1 MKKRIFSILLSL
13 CLVFSMAPMMA
24 SALIYD
30 PNPYD
35 AYNGIWFGGRY
46 ITEERA
52 EDITEAINASAGAGE
67 ATGVAFFE
75 NTTNTLTFKDFKYVG
90 TDDEYGA
97 LTVKGDFSGEAADP
111 NLYIVFEGENI
122 IRNTDG
128 LGLYKDMSSS
138 TGGNAYVKAASV
150 GSSLTFMGTSKAADT
165 LTPVGN
171 IAVTEGKITIDGD
184 EYPYITFTGMP
195 PAEKPAEKPAA
206 TSVDGGMDMIYADG
220 KEIEG
225 FDRLVFNYTL
235 DVPYEQT
242 SVTFTGKMSHP
253 GAWADN
259 LWQIPLKIGA
269 NPVVIKTTAEDGKTN
284 WFYTITVNRAPE
296 VVAEPDPTPAPTAEP
311 TVEPTATPAPTA
323 QPTQEPAT
331 APTATPAPTSAPQQA
346 SFPWWIVAA
355 AAVALA
361 VAGLVAKKKHSEE

>member
-13 CLVFSMAPMMA
+13 CLVFSIAPMMA

-46 ITEERA
+46 ITEELA

-67 ATGVAFFE
+67 ATGTAFFE

-90 TDDEYGA
+90 TDVECGA

-122 IRNTDG
+122 IRNKDQ
-128 LGLYKDMSSS
+128 LGFYRSLDDS
-138 TGGNAYVKAASV
+138 TKAYIKAASV
-150 GSSLTFMGTSKAADT
+150 GSSLTFMGTSKAANT

-171 IAVTEGKITIDGD
+171 IAVTEGKITIDGVV
-184 EYPYITFTGMP
+184 YSYKTFTGV
-195 PAEKPAEKPAA
+195 APAA
-206 TSVDGGMDMIYADG
+206 PAPTTTPAAKSVDGGMDMIYADG
-220 KEIEG
+220 KEIAG

-235 DVPYEQT
+235 DVPYEKT

-259 LWQIPLKIGA
+259 LWEIPLNVGE

-284 WFYTITVNRAPE
+284 WFYTVTVNRAPE
-296 VVAEPDPTPAPTAEP
+296 VVQNTDPTPAPTVQPTATPTP
-311 TVEPTATPAPTA
+311 TVEPTT
-323 QPTQEPAT
+323 QPTSTPT
-331 APTATPAPTSAPQQA
+331 PAPTATPAPTSAPQQA
-346 SFPWWIVAA
+346 SFPWWIAIAA
-355 AAVALA
+355 AAVVT
-361 VAGLVAKKKHSEE
+361 VAGVAIAKKKRG

>member
-46 ITEERA
+46 ITEQRA

-122 IRNTDG
+122 IRNTDQ
-128 LGLYKDMSSS
+128 LGFYRSMDAS
-138 TGGNAYVKAASV
+138 TKAYIKAASV

-171 IAVTEGKITIDGD
+171 IAVTEGKITIDGVV
-184 EYPYITFTGMP
+184 YSYKTFTGV
-195 PAEKPAEKPAA
+195 APAA
-206 TSVDGGMDMIYADG
+206 ESAPKSVDGGMDMIYADG

-235 DVPYEQT
+235 DVPYEKT

-259 LWQIPLKIGA
+259 LWEIPLNIGA

-296 VVAEPDPTPAPTAEP
+296 FVAEEPAPAPTVQP

-331 APTATPAPTSAPQQA
+331 TPTATPAPTSAPQQA